1 MEMTELISE
10 LHNFGVRLT
19 KMRDFF
25 DIDVI
30 KQKIKQLEIE
40 MAQSDFWKN
49 QERAS
54 NKSKELADFKSTLD
68 KWQDLQTSVKDCLEI
83 AILDKDDQTVTLRK
97 DIEQEFNKIRK
108 NLIDM
113 EKTTFLSGKYDKRDA
128 LLSIFAGAGGVDA
141 QDWTE
146 MLLRMYLRFAE
157 KKGWTARVVEQ
168 SRGTEAG
175 IKSVTIEIEGQFA
188 YGFLKE
194 EAGVHRLV
202 RISPFDAE
210 KMRHTSFAMVSVLP
224 EMNDVEVKINPDD
237 LRIDTF
243 LASGHGGQNVQK
255 NETAVRIVH
264 LPTKITVSCQS
275 ERSQNQNKERAMKI
289 LKSKLY
295 YYTQLEQEEE
305 KARLRGEFK
314 SASWGNQIRSYVL
327 HPYKMVKDLRT
338 GYETNDPDKILDGDL
353 EEIIESSLR
362 AKRGN
367 HKSQIINNKQ

>member
-1 MEMTELISE
+1 MTELILE
-10 LHNFGVRLT
+10 LNNFKQRLA

-25 DIDVI
+25 DIGGMKGKV
-30 KQKIKQLEIE
+30 KQLEIE
-40 MAQSDFWKN
+40 MAHPDFWKN
-49 QERAS
+49 REQAS
-54 NKSKELADFKSTLD
+54 SKSKELADFKNTLD
-68 KWQDLQTSVKDCLEI
+68 KWQDLQTSIKDCLEI

-97 DIEQEFNKIRK
+97 DIEKEFSKIK
-108 NLIDM
+108 KDLIHL
-113 EKTTFLSGKYDKRDA
+113 EKITFLSGKHDKSDA
-128 LLSIFAGAGGVDA
+128 LFSIFAGAGGVDA

-157 KKGWTARVVEQ
+157 RKGWNTRIIEQ
-168 SRGTEAG
+168 SKGVEAG
-175 IKSVTIEIEGQFA
+175 IKSVTVEIEGQFA

-224 EMNDVEVKINPDD
+224 EMDEIEVEINPDD

-243 LASGHGGQNVQK
+243 LSSGHGGQNVQK
-255 NETAVRIVH
+255 NETAVRVVH

-275 ERSQNQNKERAMKI
+275 ERSQSQNKERAMKV
-289 LKSKLY
+289 LRSKLY
-295 YYTQLEQEEE
+295 HYAQAELEEE
-305 KARLRGEFK
+305 KASLRGEFK

-338 GYETNDPDKILDGDL
+338 GYETNNPEKILDGDL
-353 EEIIESSLR
+353 EEIIESSLKKNR
-362 AKRGN
+362 R
-367 HKSQIINNKQ
+367 

>member
-10 LHNFGVRLT
+10 LNDFEQRLA

-25 DIDVI
+25 DIDAI
-30 KQKIKQLEIE
+30 KQKIKEIEIE
-40 MAQSDFWKN
+40 MAQPNFWNN
-49 QERAS
+49 QESAS
-54 NKSKELADFKSTLD
+54 KKSKELADYKNTLD
-68 KWQDLQTSVKDCLEI
+68 KWQNLQISIKDCLEI

-97 DIEQEFNKIRK
+97 DIEKEFGKIRK
-108 NLIDM
+108 ELIDM
-113 EKTTFLSGKYDKRDA
+113 EKTTFLSGKYDKKDA

-157 KKGWTARVVEQ
+157 KKGWTTRIIEQ

-175 IKSVTIEIEGQFA
+175 IKSVAIEVEGQFA

-224 EMNDVEVKINPDD
+224 EMDDVEVKIDSDD

-255 NETAVRIVH
+255 NETAVRVVH
-264 LPTKITVSCQS
+264 LPTKLTVSCQS
-275 ERSQNQNKERAMKI
+275 ERSQSQNKERAMKI

-295 YYTQLEQEEE
+295 YYNQLEQEEE
-305 KARLRGEFK
+305 KSRLRGEFK

-338 GYETNDPDKILDGDL
+338 GYETNNPDKILDGDL
-353 EEIIESSLR
+353 EEIIESSL
-362 AKRGN
+362 K
-367 HKSQIINNKQ
+367 K